1 MIPHKRQPSWLR
13 ATIRSAL
20 FGAVLFVVGVAQGYT
35 VYAADG
41 ALVEE
46 PLPYLTDGDLPE
58 RTPPIV
64 EIGPRFLGTG
74 NISEGFEL
82 PTGAVWQPALW
93 VFGDYRTA
101 LNYVA
106 DDDSGDIEEWANSLD
121 LFANLQLSGTER
133 VLLGINPLQEN
144 GNSSGYI
151 GKPEGDTNGTQNHL
165 NGRITTLFF
174 EGEFGEIFPRLDP
187 EDRGAYD
194 LGFAIGRQPVF
205 FQEGVMLNDTID
217 AIGINR
223 DTLQFEGIV
232 DSRLTALFG
241 WGEVNRDDNIEDKEA
256 LLYGLFSETDFRTS
270 TVNVDIA
277 YIDSDE
283 ASGGQGDGFYAGA
296 SATQRIGQINTS
308 FRVNSSH
315 AQETPNNA
323 VSDGVVFMA
332 ETSFTPA
339 KTDDVAYFNGFAG
352 IDHYSSAS
360 RSPTSGGPLGR
371 IGILFALP
379 GIGEVGAPISNR
391 ADEVAGGAV
400 GYQMFFDNARRQ
412 VIAEIG
418 GRIAYDAAASD
429 QGGVGARFQQA
440 IGQRH
445 VFQVDV
451 FAVAKQNESDNFGIR
466 TEWIVRF

>member
-1 MIPHKRQPSWLR
+1 M
-13 ATIRSAL
+13 AAVTVA
-20 FGAVLFVVGVAQGYT
+20 FGLASLGGES
-35 VYAADG
+35 YAAGG
-41 ALVEE
+41 ALDEE
-46 PLPYLTDGDLPE
+46 PLPYLSDGDLPD
-58 RTPPIV
+58 RTPPII

-74 NISEGFEL
+74 SISEGFEL

-106 DDDSGDIEEWANSLD
+106 DDDTGDLEEWANSMD
-121 LFANLQLSGTER
+121 LFANLQISGTER

-151 GKPEGDTNGTQNHL
+151 GRPKGNGNGTRNNL
-165 NGRITTLFF
+165 NGRITALFF

-194 LGFAIGRQPVF
+194 LGFAIGRQPIF

-223 DTLQFEGIV
+223 DTLQFPGVV
-232 DSRLTALFG
+232 DSRLTMLFG
-241 WGEVNRDDNIEDKEA
+241 WNEVNRDDNQEDEDA
-256 LLYGLFSETDFRTS
+256 LLYGLFSETDFRAS
-270 TVNVDIA
+270 TVNVDFA
-277 YIDSDE
+277 FVDSDDVPT
-283 ASGGQGDGFYAGA
+283 GPGDGFYAGVA
-296 SATQRIGQINTS
+296 ATQRLGLVNTS

-315 AQETPNNA
+315 AQDTPGAA
-323 VSDGVVFMA
+323 VSDGVLLMA

-339 KTDDVAYFNGFAG
+339 GTDDVAYFNGFIG
-352 IDHYSSAS
+352 FDHYASAS
-360 RSPTSGGPLGR
+360 RSLTSGGPLGR
-371 IGILFALP
+371 VGILFTSP
-379 GIGEVGAPISNR
+379 GIGTVGAPVSNR
-391 ADEVAGGAV
+391 ADEVAGGAI

-412 VIAEIG
+412 VIAEVG
-418 GRIAYDAAASD
+418 GRISDDSRTSGNSTPGD
-429 QGGVGARFQQA
+429 QGGIGARFQQA

-451 FAVAKQNESDNFGIR
+451 FAVARQGESDNLGIR